1 MPNNVQYKHNQLI
14 MEGLRVRNR
23 LVSVVAIGI
32 LAAAVGGGIYG
43 HDTEIQRQNQH
54 ADQVKRET
62 AARAALEAA
71 KATPT
76 PSPTPSPTITPRP
89 TKTPV
94 ATPTPA
100 ARR

>member
-23 LVSVVAIGI
+23 LVSVGATTVLAVAI
-32 LAAAVGGGIYG
+32 AGGIYG
-43 HDTEIQRQNQH
+43 HNTEIQRQNQH
-54 ADQVKRET
+54 AMQVEKQE
-62 AARAALEAA
+62 AAQAALEAA

-89 TKTPV
+89 AKTPL
-94 ATPTPA
+94 ATPAT
-100 ARR
+100 RR